1 MAATL
6 YRSSAVANA
15 TYGTPEVSGLIV
27 TSFSVNE
34 TAGLTEVKD
43 DQGAV
48 VAVAVAEPI
57 QEISIEGLRTGSF
70 TAEVGS
76 ALSITMPSSV
86 TLGATTI
93 VTGLTTNFAAEQF
106 ETLSLT
112 ARSYSTSM
120 TAGA

>member
-6 YRSSAVANA
+6 YRSTAVANA

-70 TAEVGS
+70 AAEVGS
-76 ALSITMPSSV
+76 ALSITMPASV
-86 TLGATTI
+86 TLGSTTI